1 MAANLRDKPVD
12 RRRLSAQDRASYRPG
27 DRTQKIA
34 RARQRKGQMAQQQN
48 TPINTTTRRPGTGG
62 FTKGI
67 GLQQQ
72 RLREKGAELKRSK
85 ALRPTADMS
94 MYDIYK

>member
-1 MAANLRDKPVD
+1 MAANLRDKPID

-34 RARQRKGQMAQQQN
+34 RARARKGQMAQREN
-48 TPINTTTRRPGTGG
+48 MPINTTTRKPGTGG

-67 GLQQQ
+67 ALQQQ

-85 ALRPTADMS
+85 SLRPTADMG

>member
-1 MAANLRDKPVD
+1 MAVNLRDKPID
-12 RRRLSAQDRASYRPG
+12 RRRLSAADRAAYRPG
-27 DRTQKIA
+27 QRAQKIA
-34 RARQRKGQMAQQQN
+34 RARARKGYMAQREN
-48 TPINTTTRRPGTGG
+48 MPINTTTRRPGTGG

-72 RLREKGAELKRSK
+72 RLREEGAKVKRAE